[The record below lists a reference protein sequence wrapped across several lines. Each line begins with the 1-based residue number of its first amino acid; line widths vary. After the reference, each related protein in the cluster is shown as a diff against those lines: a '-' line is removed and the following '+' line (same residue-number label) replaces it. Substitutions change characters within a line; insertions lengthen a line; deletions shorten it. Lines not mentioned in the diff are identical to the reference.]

1 MVRPRDGD
9 LPDLERL
16 AQRIEHLR
24 LELGQLVEEEYAVM
38 GERDFARPRAQ
49 SAADQRRH
57 AGGMMRRAERTA
69 IGERAALDLA
79 RDRGDHRD
87 FEQFRRRQR
96 RQDGRQPRGQHRLAG
111 AGRSDH
117 EQIVT
122 AGGGDFERALG
133 ALLALDV
140 LEVGERAVD
149 LADLRLRTGEHLRA
163 AEMIGELNEG
173 RGGDDLH
180 FRARPGGFGENRA
193 EVGGGFMD
201 FARSRVAIGA
211 VALASLWLLAWPEGP
226 GVPTSSAQE
235 AKSSPHIWTV
245 PEMGAL
251 PNNAHGRL
259 VRRGR
264 DLITATYAHIGPEV
278 ADPAKRFAG
287 NNLACGNCHLQAGTK
302 KFGIPLFGLFGAF
315 PHYSARLGAQM
326 TIEERLNACMTRS
339 MNGRPLPAGAPEMQ
353 ALVAY
358 IKFLST
364 GVAPGQLLPG
374 MGTGN
379 MPELD
384 RAADPAR
391 GAASY
396 ASTCVA
402 CHGPNGA
409 GIRRSLPTTDLGYM
423 MPPLWGSDSFNDGA
437 GMARLIT
444 AANFLHFNMPH
455 GVDYLNPQL
464 SPEQSWDIAAYVL
477 SQPRPHK
484 AGLDKDFPD
493 LLEKP
498 VDAPYGPYAD
508 GFSEQQHKYGPFAP
522 IRAAIAKLKAEK
534 AGGPSPASR

>member
-1 MVRPRDGD
+1 VTTSV
-9 LPDLERL
+9 
-16 AQRIEHLR
+16 AQ
-24 LELGQLVEEEYAVM
+24 
-38 GERDFARPRAQ
+38 D
-49 SAADQRRH
+49 
-57 AGGMMRRAERTA
+57 
-69 IGERAALDLA
+69 
-79 RDRGDHRD
+79 
-87 FEQFRRRQR
+87 
-96 RQDGRQPRGQHRLAG
+96 AG
-111 AGRSDH
+111 A
-117 EQIVT
+117 T
-122 AGGGDFERALG
+122 
-133 ALLALDV
+133 
-140 LEVGERAVD
+140 
-149 LADLRLRTGEHLRA
+149 
-163 AEMIGELNEG
+163 
-173 RGGDDLH
+173 
-180 FRARPGGFGENRA
+180 
-193 EVGGGFMD
+193 
-201 FARSRVAIGA
+201 
-211 VALASLWLLAWPEGP
+211 
-226 GVPTSSAQE
+226 
-235 AKSSPHIWTV
+235 IWTV
-245 PEMGAL
+245 PEIGAL
-251 PNNAHGRL
+251 PN
-259 VRRGR
+259 
-264 DLITATYAHIGPEV
+264 E
-278 ADPAKRFAG
+278 
-287 NNLACGNCHLQAGTK
+287 
-302 KFGIPLFGLFGAF
+302 
-315 PHYSARLGAQM
+315 M

-339 MNGRPLPAGAPEMQ
+339 MNGRALPADALEMQ

-391 GAASY
+391 GEASY
-396 ASTCVA
+396 AKTCVA

-534 AGGPSPASR
+534 AGGPSPPPR